1 MRIVIRQLP
10 YYDSH
15 FLHIFLQNTV
25 KYGIMT
31 DIFHCFTL
39 LCLTF
44 LAYKYYAYHKCYV
57 GHSTYEYAI
66 LSISSPVFS
75 AEKRFFAACF
85 PIFRRCF
92 IISRDIRPTF
102 FHSRIPQRKSGGKS
116 PSLFHKGIFALISA
130 YYLLASVIFLNIQV
144 DF

>member
-1 MRIVIRQLP
+1 MRIVIRRLP

-15 FLHIFLQNTV
+15 FFTSV

-31 DIFHCFTL
+31 DIFIVFAL

-44 LAYKYYAYHKCYV
+44 LAYKYYAYHNYYV
-57 GHSTYEYAI
+57 GHSTYKYAI

-85 PIFRRCF
+85 PIFRRYF
-92 IISRDIRPTF
+92 IISRDIRPAF
-102 FHSRIPQRKSGGKS
+102 FHFRISPQRKSGGKS
-116 PSLFHKGIFALISA
+116 PSLFHQGIFSLISA
-130 YYLLASVIFLNIQV
+130 VYLLASVIFLNIQV

>member
-44 LAYKYYAYHKCYV
+44 LAYKYYAYHKCCV

-75 AEKRFFAACF
+75 AEKGFLQRVFRYS
-85 PIFRRCF
+85 RRCF
-92 IISRDIRPTF
+92 IISLDIRPAF
-102 FHSRIPQRKSGGKS
+102 FNSCIFPKKSGGKS

-130 YYLLASVIFLNIQV
+130 YYLLAFVIFLNIQV

>member
-15 FLHIFLQNTV
+15 FFTYFSS
-25 KYGIMT
+25 KYRQT
-31 DIFHCFTL
+31 RYFDRHFHCFTL

-44 LAYKYYAYHKCYV
+44 LAYKYYAYHNFYV
-57 GHSTYEYAI
+57 GHSTYEYVI
-66 LSISSPVFS
+66 LFISSPVFS

-92 IISRDIRPTF
+92 IISRDIRPAF
-102 FHSRIPQRKSGGKS
+102 FIPALSQRKSGGKS

-130 YYLLASVIFLNIQV
+130 VYLLTFVIFLNIQV

>member
-1 MRIVIRQLP
+1 
-10 YYDSH
+10 
-15 FLHIFLQNTV
+15 
-25 KYGIMT
+25 MT

-44 LAYKYYAYHKCYV
+44 LAYKYYAYHKFYV

-75 AEKRFFAACF
+75 AEKGFLQRVFRYS
-85 PIFRRCF
+85 RRCF
-92 IISRDIRPTF
+92 IISLDIRPAF
-102 FHSRIPQRKSGGKS
+102 FIPAFPQRKSGGKS
-116 PSLFHKGIFALISA
+116 PSLFHIGIFALISA
-130 YYLLASVIFLNIQV
+130 YYLLAFVIFLNIQV